1 MKTLPLLLAGGALL
15 ALTACN
21 FAPHY
26 ERPPTESAPA
36 FKEAVPDG
44 ASAAQGWK
52 AAEPHDTALPGKW
65 WELYQDPQLNA
76 LEERVAIS
84 NQTVAAA
91 EANYRVARALLVEA
105 QASLFPSVSAVPSV
119 VRSRASASASS
130 SATPGG
136 GASSTGTVSPGS
148 TASNTGTRTL
158 YTAPLEASYQ
168 VDFWGRI
175 RNTIAQSK
183 YSSQASAADVATALL
198 STQDQLAQ
206 DYFQLRAVDEQRR
219 ILDSTLGDYA
229 TSLKLVQSLYRNG
242 LASDEDL
249 AEAETQLDSAE
260 AQATDLGVAR
270 AQYEHALAVLIGV
283 SPAQFSLP
291 FSPFNP
297 AVPTVPVGLPSD
309 LLERRPDIAAS
320 ERQVAAANAGIGI
333 ARAAYF
339 PNVTL
344 SGSGGFESTG
354 LSHLFDWPNRFWS
367 LGASATQPIFEGGGL
382 AAVTAQAH
390 AQYDETVAD
399 YRQTV
404 LAAFQAVE
412 DNLVSLRVLSKEVGQ
427 QHRAA
432 AAAQRELTLSLARY
446 KLGLDSYVNVITAQN
461 TFLTNREAE
470 LQVEIRRLVA
480 SVSLINNLGGG
491 WDTSLLEQTEATA
504 LHPPGAGQK
513 PTIPPPDAA
522 SVPNPA
528 PLPNPVNLPV
538 EPGTDEP
545 AVAPAHASG

>member
-1 MKTLPLLLAGGALL
+1 MKTLPLVLAGGALL

-44 ASAAQGWK
+44 ASAAAQGWK
-52 AAEPHDTALPGKW
+52 PAEPHDTALPGKW
-65 WELYQDPQLNA
+65 WELYQDPQLDA

-91 EANYRVARALLVEA
+91 EANYRVSRALLVEA
-105 QASLFPSVSAVPSV
+105 QASLFPAVSAVPSV
-119 VRSRASASASS
+119 VRSRASASAG
-130 SATPGG
+130 TG
-136 GASSTGTVSPGS
+136 SSTPGS
-148 TASNTGTRTL
+148 TSTTTTGSAASSTGTRTL
-158 YTAPLEASYQ
+158 YTAPLEATYQ

-175 RNTIAQSK
+175 RDTVAQSK
-183 YSSQASAADVATALL
+183 YNSQASAADVATALL
-198 STQDQLAQ
+198 STQNQLAQ

-219 ILDSTLGDYA
+219 ILDSTLGDYE

-270 AQYEHALAVLIGV
+270 GQYEHAIAVLIGV
-283 SPAQFSLP
+283 SPAQFSLA
-291 FSPFNP
+291 FAAFNP

-309 LLERRPDIAAS
+309 LLERRPDISAS
-320 ERQVAAANAGIGI
+320 EREVAAANQGIGI
-333 ARAAYF
+333 ARSAFF

-344 SGSGGFESTG
+344 SGSAGFEATG

-367 LGASATQPIFEGGGL
+367 LGASATQPIFEGGAL
-382 AAVTAQAH
+382 TAVTAQAH
-390 AQYDETVAD
+390 AQYDETVAN

-404 LAAFQAVE
+404 LSAFQSVE
-412 DNLVSLRVLSKEVGQ
+412 DNLVGLRILSKEVGQ

-432 AAAQRELTLSLARY
+432 SAAQRELTLSLARY

-480 SVSLINNLGGG
+480 SISLINDLGGG

-513 PTIPPPDAA
+513 PTIPPQDAA
-522 SVPNPA
+522 PVPNPA

-538 EPGTDEP
+538 EPGMDEQTTP
-545 AVAPAHASG
+545 PSSNP